1 MFYSDFQILNNNVIN
16 KGGLMMFMHGDCVGI
31 LCLVGFYQYVKV
43 YAGIDQASTNG

>member
-1 MFYSDFQILNNNVIN
+1 
-16 KGGLMMFMHGDCVGI
+16 MMFMHGDCVGI